1 MAQEN
6 LVPLPSVA
14 ERDRRYKN
22 VRERMAREGL
32 DVLLLPANHS
42 RWEQMMADSRYLSG
56 IGGFATEVFTV
67 FPAEAEPTA
76 YVFNRAAWWK
86 QAQNWTADVRDGRN
100 RWAQNAVEKLE
111 EMGFKKG
118 RIGISGIS
126 GLVRAPEGIISY
138 SSVEAIRRAFPEAEI
153 VNATLLMQ
161 EARALKSAEEIGF
174 LQRSMD
180 IIEEMIRCMKE
191 SARPGIKEKDLYADM
206 IHTMLRHDGELPT
219 LFFLGSGPQA
229 TQSTFVPTKR
239 VIQSGDRVVN
249 EIEAKYGGYAAQA
262 VCPMVVGQTKDNFEE
277 MVELSA
283 ACFQAILQQMR
294 PGVSFGTLFDVYQR
308 TVQEKGK
315 DAYRWSHPMM
325 HSRGLGDDA
334 PALMGDKDL
343 ERLASR
349 QLEAGMVF
357 ILKPRVR
364 HASGKGSASIGD
376 TVVVEQNG
384 ARRLGRREMK
394 LLMAQSG

>member
-6 LVPLPSVA
+6 LVPLPSLA

-67 FPAEAEPTA
+67 FPAEGDPAA
-76 YVFNRAAWWK
+76 YVFNRAGWWK

-100 RWAQNAVEKLE
+100 RWAQNAIEKLN

-118 RIGISGIS
+118 RIGISGLA
-126 GLVRAPEGIISY
+126 GLVRAPEGIISH
-138 SSVEAIRRAFPEAEI
+138 STVEAIRQAFPAAEI
-153 VNATLLMQ
+153 VNATALMQ
-161 EARALKSAEEIGF
+161 EARALKSDEEVAF

-191 SARPGIKEKDLYADM
+191 SARPGVKEKDLYAEM
-206 IHTMLRHDGELPT
+206 VHTMLRHDGELPT
-219 LFFLGSGPQA
+219 LFFLGTGPQA
-229 TQSTFVPTKR
+229 AQSTFVPTNR
-239 VIQSGDRVVN
+239 VIQAGDRVVN

-262 VCPMVVGQTKDNFEE
+262 VCPIVVGEAKDNFAE
-277 MVELSA
+277 MVDLSA
-283 ACFQAILQQMR
+283 ACFHAILEQMR
-294 PGVSFGTLFDVYQR
+294 PGVTFGTLFDTYQK

-315 DAYRWSHPMM
+315 DMFRWSHPMM

-343 ERLASR
+343 ERLAQR
-349 QLEAGMVF
+349 QLEKGMAF

-376 TVVVEQNG
+376 TVVVEHNG

-394 LLMAQSG
+394 LLVAE

>member
-6 LVPLPSVA
+6 LVPLPSLA
-14 ERDRRYKN
+14 ERDRRYRN

-67 FPAEAEPTA
+67 FPAEGDPTA
-76 YVFNRAAWWK
+76 YVFNRAGWWK

-100 RWAQNAVEKLE
+100 RWAQNAMEKMK
-111 EMGFKKG
+111 EMNFKKG
-118 RIGISGIS
+118 RIGISGLA

-138 SSVEAIRRAFPEAEI
+138 SSVEAIRAAFPDAEI
-153 VNATLLMQ
+153 VNATTLMQ
-161 EARALKSAEEIGF
+161 EARALKSEEEITF

-191 SARPGIKEKDLYADM
+191 SARPGIKEKDLYAEM
-206 IHTMLRHDGELPT
+206 VHTMLRHDGELPT

-229 TQSTFVPTKR
+229 TQSTFVPTNR
-239 VIQSGDRVVN
+239 VIQAGDRVVN

-262 VCPMVVGQTKDNFEE
+262 VCPIVVGQPKDNFEE
-277 MVELSA
+277 MVALSA
-283 ACFQAILQQMR
+283 ACFHAILQQMR
-294 PGVSFGTLFDVYQR
+294 PGVTFGTLFDTYQK
-308 TVQEKGK
+308 TVQENGK
-315 DAYRWSHPMM
+315 DEYRWSHPMM

-343 ERLASR
+343 ERLAQR
-349 QLEAGMVF
+349 QLETGMAF

-394 LLMAQSG
+394 LLIAK

>member
-1 MAQEN
+1 MAQQN
-6 LVPLPSVA
+6 LIPLPSLT

-67 FPAEAEPTA
+67 FPADGDPTA
-76 YVFNRAAWWK
+76 YVFNRAGWWK

-100 RWAQNAVEKLE
+100 RWAQNAIEKLNE
-111 EMGFKKG
+111 LGFKKG
-118 RIGISGIS
+118 RIGISGLA

-138 SSVEAIRRAFPEAEI
+138 STVEEIRQAFPDSEI
-153 VNATLLMQ
+153 VNATVLMQ
-161 EARALKSAEEIGF
+161 EARALKSDEEIAF

-180 IIEEMIRCMKE
+180 IIEEMIRTMKE
-191 SARPGIKEKDLYADM
+191 SARPGVREKDLYAEM

-219 LFFLGSGPQA
+219 LFFLGTGPQA
-229 TQSTFVPTKR
+229 TQSTFVPTTR
-239 VIQSGDRVVN
+239 VIQDGDRVVN
-249 EIEAKYGGYAAQA
+249 EIEAKVGGYAAQA
-262 VCPMVVGQTKDNFEE
+262 VCPMVVGRAKDNYEE
-277 MVELSA
+277 MVDLSA
-283 ACFQAILQQMR
+283 ACFHAILQQMR
-294 PGVSFGTLFDVYQR
+294 PGVTFGTLFDTYQK
-308 TVQEKGK
+308 TVQENAK
-315 DAYRWSHPMM
+315 DMYRWSHPMM

-343 ERLASR
+343 ERLAHR
-349 QLEAGMVF
+349 QLEKGMAF

-384 ARRLGRREMK
+384 ARRLGWREMK
-394 LLMAQSG
+394 LMVAE

>member
-6 LVPLPSVA
+6 LVPLPSLA

-22 VRERMAREGL
+22 VRERMAREGI

-67 FPAEAEPTA
+67 FPAGAEPTA
-76 YVFNRAAWWK
+76 YVFNRAGWWK

-100 RWAQNAVEKLE
+100 RWARNAIERLNE
-111 EMGFKKG
+111 IGLKKG
-118 RIGISGIS
+118 RIGISGLS

-138 SSVEAIRRAFPEAEI
+138 STVEEIRQAFPQAEI
-153 VNATLLMQ
+153 VYATTLMHV
-161 EARALKSAEEIGF
+161 ARALKSDDEIKF
-174 LQRSMD
+174 LQRSME
-180 IIEEMIRCMKE
+180 IIDAMISCMKE
-191 SARPGIKEKDLYADM
+191 TARPGLKEKDLYAEM
-206 IHTMLRHDGELPT
+206 VHTMLRHDGELPT

-229 TQSTFVPTKR
+229 AQSTFVPTNR
-239 VIQSGDRVVN
+239 VIQAGDRIVN

-262 VCPMVVGQTKDNFEE
+262 VCPIVVGKPKDNFEE
-277 MVELSA
+277 MVDLSA
-283 ACFQAILQQMR
+283 ACFHAILQQMR
-294 PGVSFGTLFDVYQR
+294 PGVTFGALFDTYQK
-308 TVQEKGK
+308 TVQENGK
-315 DAYRWSHPMM
+315 DNFHWSHPMM

-343 ERLASR
+343 ERLAQR
-349 QLEAGMVF
+349 QLERGMAF

-364 HASGKGSASIGD
+364 QASGKGSASIGD

-384 ARRLGRREMK
+384 ARRLGKREMK
-394 LLMAQSG
+394 LLFAE

>member
-1 MAQEN
+1 MAQQN
-6 LVPLPSVA
+6 LIPLPSLT

-67 FPAEAEPTA
+67 FPAEGDPTA
-76 YVFNRAAWWK
+76 YVFNRAGWWK

-100 RWAQNAVEKLE
+100 RWAQNAIDKLNE
-111 EMGFKKG
+111 LGYKKG
-118 RIGISGIS
+118 RIGISGLA

-138 SSVEAIRRAFPEAEI
+138 STVEEIRQAFPDSEI
-153 VNATLLMQ
+153 VNATVLMQ
-161 EARALKSAEEIGF
+161 EARALKSDEEIAF

-180 IIEEMIRCMKE
+180 IIEEMIRTMKE
-191 SARPGIKEKDLYADM
+191 SARPGVREKDLYAEM

-219 LFFLGSGPQA
+219 LFFLGTGPQA
-229 TQSTFVPTKR
+229 TQSTFVPTTR
-239 VIQSGDRVVN
+239 VIQDGDRVVN
-249 EIEAKYGGYAAQA
+249 EIEAKVGGYAAQA
-262 VCPMVVGQTKDNFEE
+262 VCPMVVGRAKDNYEE
-277 MVELSA
+277 MVDLSA
-283 ACFQAILQQMR
+283 ICFDAILQQMR
-294 PGVSFGTLFDVYQR
+294 PGVTFGTLFDTYQK
-308 TVQEKGK
+308 TVQENGK
-315 DAYRWSHPMM
+315 DMYRWSHPMM

-343 ERLASR
+343 ERLAHR
-349 QLEAGMVF
+349 QLEKGMAF

-394 LLMAQSG
+394 LMVAE

>member
-1 MAQEN
+1 MEQQN
-6 LVPLPSVA
+6 LIPLPSLT

-67 FPAEAEPTA
+67 FPAEGDPTA
-76 YVFNRAAWWK
+76 YVFNRAGWWK

-100 RWAQNAVEKLE
+100 RWAQNAIEKLNE
-111 EMGFKKG
+111 LGFKKG
-118 RIGISGIS
+118 RIGISGLA

-138 SSVEAIRRAFPEAEI
+138 STVEAIRQGFPDSEI
-153 VNATLLMQ
+153 VNATVLMQ
-161 EARALKSAEEIGF
+161 EARALKSDEEIAF

-180 IIEEMIRCMKE
+180 IIEEMIRTMQE
-191 SARPGIKEKDLYADM
+191 SARPGVREKDLYAEM

-219 LFFLGSGPQA
+219 LFFLGTGPQA
-229 TQSTFVPTKR
+229 TQSTFVPTTR
-239 VIQSGDRVVN
+239 VIQDGDRVVN
-249 EIEAKYGGYAAQA
+249 EIEAKVGGYAAQA
-262 VCPMVVGQTKDNFEE
+262 VCPMVVGRAKDNYEE
-277 MVELSA
+277 MVDLSA
-283 ACFQAILQQMR
+283 ACFHAILQQMR
-294 PGVSFGTLFDVYQR
+294 PGVTFGTLFDTYQK
-308 TVQEKGK
+308 TVQENGK
-315 DAYRWSHPMM
+315 DMYRWSHPMM

-343 ERLASR
+343 ERLAHR
-349 QLEAGMVF
+349 QLEKGMAF

-394 LLMAQSG
+394 LMVAE

>member
-1 MAQEN
+1 MEQQN
-6 LVPLPSVA
+6 LVPLPSLT

-67 FPAEAEPTA
+67 FPAEGDPTA
-76 YVFNRAAWWK
+76 YVFNRAGWWK

-100 RWAQNAVEKLE
+100 RWAQNAIEKLNE
-111 EMGFKKG
+111 LGFKKG
-118 RIGISGIS
+118 RIGISGLA

-138 SSVEAIRRAFPEAEI
+138 STVEEIRQAFPDGEI
-153 VNATLLMQ
+153 VNATVLMQ
-161 EARALKSAEEIGF
+161 EARALKSDEEIAF

-180 IIEEMIRCMKE
+180 IIEEMIRTMKE
-191 SARPGIKEKDLYADM
+191 SARPGVTEKELYAEM
-206 IHTMLRHDGELPT
+206 IHSMLRHDGELPT
-219 LFFLGSGPQA
+219 LFFLGTGPQA
-229 TQSTFVPTKR
+229 TQSTFVPTHR
-239 VIQSGDRVVN
+239 IIQDGDRVVN
-249 EIEAKYGGYAAQA
+249 EIEAKVGGYAAQA
-262 VCPMVVGQTKDNFEE
+262 VCPMVVGRAKDNFEE
-277 MVELSA
+277 MVDLSA
-283 ACFQAILQQMR
+283 ACFHAILQQMR
-294 PGVSFGTLFDVYQR
+294 PGVTFGTLFDTYQK
-308 TVQEKGK
+308 TVQENGK
-315 DAYRWSHPMM
+315 DMYRWSHPMM

-343 ERLASR
+343 ERLAQR
-349 QLEAGMVF
+349 QLEKGMAF

-376 TVVVEQNG
+376 TVVIEQNG
-384 ARRLGRREMK
+384 ARRLGRRAMK
-394 LLMAQSG
+394 LLLAE